1 MEEQRK
7 KIISDLILFEKEE
20 IDLIAMYKVLAKLD
34 IGDLLN
40 KSEQK
45 EYRESLNKLHY
56 ESIRHQGIMTEFL
69 NKYREK

>member
-1 MEEQRK
+1 
-7 KIISDLILFEKEE
+7 
-20 IDLIAMYKVLAKLD
+20 MYKVLAKLD